1 MVLIRAHVVLHL
13 LYGILLGSL
22 RLAVLFSLFQAQFP
36 LLVGNIFLVLLR
48 RQAQALLS
56 QVEIGLSNPP

>member
-1 MVLIRAHVVLHL
+1 M
-13 LYGILLGSL
+13 YGILLGSL